1 MRMIDE
7 LKIKNTQLEKDMAYL
22 KVIVNSIQNTLKEN
36 NDKKIL
42 DDMMEIQNK
51 FNEKEI
57 ECNSL
62 NTENKEIKTK
72 MEELNSNLSS
82 FKVLKNLIIERTR
95 Q

>member
-1 MRMIDE
+1 MIDE